1 MKETK
6 FLGYDISIPEPA
18 DPEDALVP
26 DYGRYLDHIKQ
37 AEKDFVRTME
47 KFFNHTLKD
56 EGLEKAAKDWERA
69 GVILAGYAE
78 SLFNAFK
85 DNDDLRR
92 YALELLDKVT
102 KASGARLTNLTRRR
116 DRVLAGKPDDPEE
129 ERRLTKAKQEADCG
143 LMRAMNTQ
151 ARYKDL
157 YEKGESYK
165 AAIHKEEAEISARAA
180 EMRKLIPAGHL
191 HIPGRI
197 YPPIP
202 IPEEQPVPDAPLPY
216 RLYKE
221 APVEALRFDTDL
233 DEFVLKPGY
242 VSPDGLIDEH
252 SVVWDRVNHQVI
264 MKLRGGEP
272 VIWPEW
278 KATWAGDLPE
288 EDSLAWDY
296 IRRQGRQMRE
306 DRVIHLFERSSYEDE
321 EPLPDITQ

>member
-26 DYGRYLDHIKQ
+26 EYGRYLDHIKQ
-37 AEKDFVRTME
+37 AEKDFVRTIE
-47 KFFNHTLKD
+47 NFFSHTLQD
-56 EGLEKAAKDWERA
+56 EGLEKYAKEWERA

-85 DNDDLRR
+85 DNDELRR

-102 KASGARLTNLTRRR
+102 KASGARLTNLVRYR
-116 DRVLAGKPDDPEE
+116 DRVMARKPDDHEA
-129 ERRLTKAKQEADCG
+129 ERRLTKAKQDADAG

-151 ARYKDL
+151 SRYKDL
-157 YEKGESYK
+157 YEKGESYQ
-165 AAIHKEEAEISARAA
+165 AAIHKEEAEASARMA

-197 YPPIP
+197 YPPLP
-202 IPEEQPVPDAPLPY
+202 IPEDQPGPSAPLPY

-221 APVEALRFDTDL
+221 APVEALMFDTEL

-252 SVVWDRVNHQVI
+252 SVVWDRANHQVI
-264 MKLRGGEP
+264 MKFRGGEP
-272 VIWPEW
+272 IIWPEW
-278 KATWAGDLPE
+278 KASWAGDLPE

-296 IRRQGRQMRE
+296 IRRQGRQMRGGPG
-306 DRVIHLFERSSYEDE
+306 DS
-321 EPLPDITQ
+321 PLRTQLLRR

>member
-1 MKETK
+1 MHSKT
-6 FLGYDISIPEPA
+6 
-18 DPEDALVP
+18 
-26 DYGRYLDHIKQ
+26 
-37 AEKDFVRTME
+37 T
-47 KFFNHTLKD
+47 
-56 EGLEKAAKDWERA
+56 
-69 GVILAGYAE
+69 
-78 SLFNAFK
+78 
-85 DNDDLRR
+85 
-92 YALELLDKVT
+92 ALELLDKVT
-102 KASGARLTNLTRRR
+102 KAAGARLTNLTRRR
-116 DRVLAGKPDDPEE
+116 DRVLAGKPDDPEA

-165 AAIHKEEAEISARAA
+165 AALHKEEAEISARAA

-221 APVEALRFDTDL
+221 APVEALRFDTNL

-252 SVVWDRVNHQVI
+252 SVVWDRANHQVI

-272 VIWPEW
+272 IIWPEW